1 MAVDPDFHPKMFRR
15 QLAVIKGQAWNIVQS
30 LKHSDEGPLELTRRT
45 KQLVWDDEVEITE
58 MDSSNV
64 FNAQLTA
71 SPQPSVNTMPLPR
84 RTRSQSASDGFP
96 PPIRRTSTE
105 ASRPVPFSA
114 KFQKVHQ
121 SVTGVT
127 VLEHLERLDAV
138 EASLKRLGG
147 GDDTVIQE
155 EEEEEEEEVDVGE
168 STKPTPIHEAFPP
181 TDPTPSQFT
190 PPGSPPPATVPENMM
205 LENSIT
211 EDDIAGLSKSMSY
224 AEGSPSGNP
233 RWATIQGRQ
242 QEGSRTLDWMQA
254 ADIQAE
260 VQKRTVIVERLETVN
275 TKPLLACW

>member
-1 MAVDPDFHPKMFRR
+1 
-15 QLAVIKGQAWNIVQS
+15 
-30 LKHSDEGPLELTRRT
+30 
-45 KQLVWDDEVEITE
+45 
-58 MDSSNV
+58 
-64 FNAQLTA
+64 
-71 SPQPSVNTMPLPR
+71 
-84 RTRSQSASDGFP
+84 
-96 PPIRRTSTE
+96 
-105 ASRPVPFSA
+105 
-114 KFQKVHQ
+114 
-121 SVTGVT
+121 
-127 VLEHLERLDAV
+127 LDAV

-190 PPGSPPPATVPENMM
+190 PPGSPPPPTVPENMM

-224 AEGSPSGNP
+224 AEGSPSGSP

-260 VQKRTVIVERLETVN
+260 VQKRTVIVEVNSLVPSFTLSCLKASFSGWRRSTRSHFWLVGKIRLLWILGSGFEYNVHVWSSASWIVLEISVSSVSFCHQ
-275 TKPLLACW
+275 P